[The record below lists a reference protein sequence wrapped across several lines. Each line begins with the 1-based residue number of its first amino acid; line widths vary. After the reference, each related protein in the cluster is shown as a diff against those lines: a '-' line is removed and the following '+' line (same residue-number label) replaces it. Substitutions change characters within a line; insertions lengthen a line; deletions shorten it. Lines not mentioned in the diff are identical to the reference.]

1 MEKTFLEIF
10 FLLLF
15 FNQIFFLEFSFFIE
29 NCLLLSLS
37 EERYFKYFFPF
48 SFVVI

>member
-1 MEKTFLEIF
+1 MEKKFLEIF

-15 FNQIFFLEFSFFIE
+15 FSQILEFSFFIE